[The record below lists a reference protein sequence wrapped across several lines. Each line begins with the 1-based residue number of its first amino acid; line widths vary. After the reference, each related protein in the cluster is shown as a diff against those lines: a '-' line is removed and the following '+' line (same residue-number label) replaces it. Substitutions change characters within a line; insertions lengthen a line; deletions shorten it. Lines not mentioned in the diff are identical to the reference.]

1 MSPIQ
6 KNIRSWRLYD
16 RSGQTSKPNIHCID
30 SKAVLESLSHNSL
43 AITFDLYQHVM
54 TSMKEAH
61 ATAIDNI
68 LKKEPQEA

>member
-16 RSGQTSKPNIHCID
+16 RSGQTSKPNINGID
-30 SKAVLESLSHNSL
+30 SKVVLESLSHSRF

-54 TSMKEAH
+54 TIMKEVH
-61 ATAIDNI
+61 AIAIDYI